1 MNKGVWFGI
10 GAYGLWGFLP
20 IYWKA
25 VQAVPSTEIVA
36 HRTVWSLVF
45 VALLLTSKGQWGWLK
60 TVWKNPRTLLIVF
73 ASGTILGINWLIYI
87 WGVNAGFVVE
97 TSLGYFINPLVNV
110 LLGVLFLGEKMR
122 RWQWVAIGLAA
133 TGVLYLTISY
143 GSLPWIAL
151 VLAFTFGFYGL
162 LKKKTSLN
170 SLEGLSLE
178 TALLAVPALFYLLF
192 LEASGA
198 GSFGHTN
205 QTISLLLVFTGVATG
220 LPLLFFAAAARRIPL
235 STMGL
240 LQYMAPTIQLFLG
253 VFLYGEPFSPVRL
266 IGFSFIWLALLIYS
280 AEGLRQR
287 HTFSTA

>member
-1 MNKGVWFGI
+1 MNKGLLYGI
-10 GAYGLWGFLP
+10 GAYGLWGVLP

-45 VALLLTSKGQWGWLK
+45 VALLLMSKGQWSWLGPAL
-60 TVWKNPRTLLIVF
+60 KNPKTLLIVF
-73 ASGTILGINWLIYI
+73 AAGTVLGINWLTYI
-87 WGVNAGFVVE
+87 WGVNAGFVIE

-110 LLGVLFLGEKMR
+110 LLGVLFFRERMR
-122 RWQWVAIGLAA
+122 PWQWAAIGLAA
-133 TGVLYLTISY
+133 VGVLYLTVNY

-162 LKKKTSLN
+162 LKKKTPLN

-178 TALLAVPALFYLLF
+178 TGLLAIPALGYLFF
-192 LEASGA
+192 LESSGA
-198 GSFGHTN
+198 GAFAHTGL
-205 QTISLLLVFTGVATG
+205 TVSLLLVFTGVATG
-220 LPLLFFAAAARRIPL
+220 LPLLLFAAAARRIPL

>member
-1 MNKGVWFGI
+1 MNRGLLYGI

-45 VALLLTSKGQWGWLK
+45 VALLLTAKGQWAWLR

-73 ASGTILGINWLIYI
+73 AAGTILGINWLTYI

-110 LLGVLFLGEKMR
+110 LLGVLFFSEKMR
-122 RWQWVAIGLAA
+122 RWQWAAIGLAA

-151 VLAFTFGFYGL
+151 VLAFSFGFYGL
-162 LKKKTSLN
+162 LKKKTPLN

-192 LEASGA
+192 LEASSA
-198 GSFGHTN
+198 GSFAHTRPI
-205 QTISLLLVFTGVATG
+205 ISLLLVFTGVATG
-220 LPLLFFAAAARRIPL
+220 LPLLLFAAAARRVPL
-235 STMGL
+235 STLGL

-253 VFLYGEPFSPVRL
+253 VFLYGEPFTPVRL

-280 AEGLRQR
+280 VEGMWRR